1 MQGSQGRTVEG
12 GKFLCPKWITPPES
26 GQKKIHKKK
35 TNSDEDD
42 VERFDMFRSID
53 RSAFDSIK

>member
-1 MQGSQGRTVEG
+1 MEG